1 HYTLAGMSSGGS
13 HGGGEGSVLLKAKRL
28 FDGVHDVVLADPIL
42 EVDGGRLVG
51 VTHGA
56 VAGAARE
63 PDVDLGD
70 TTLLPG
76 LIDVHQHLGFDAS
89 TDPVATMRSDS
100 DAVLLLRMR
109 LAARRALSVGIT
121 TIRDLGDRGYLGV
134 ALRDWFRSGA
144 EAGPEILASGPPITT
159 TGGHCWFMGGE
170 ADGVAGV
177 RQAVRDHVARGVDV
191 IKVMATGGNLTEGS
205 GPHESQYSLEELR
218 AVVDEAHAHHLLL
231 AAHAHGTQ
239 GISDSMEAGADSIEH
254 CTFWSEE
261 GVDEAPEL
269 VAELGRRRAFVSV
282 TGGYLPG
289 MAPSIPAAAARAP
302 AIRTQMRALR
312 RAGARLVCS
321 TDAGIA
327 PGKPHSLL
335 PYSVVAFA
343 AATSNAEALTAAT
356 ALAAEACGI
365 ADRKGA
371 VVVGL
376 DADLLAVRGNPLED
390 IDALHDVVAVYTR
403 GRRVP
408 LPLVDET

>member
-1 HYTLAGMSSGGS
+1 MI
-13 HGGGEGSVLLKAKRL
+13 LKAKRL
-28 FDGVHDVVLADPIL
+28 FDGVHGAVLADPVL
-42 EVDGGRLVG
+42 EMDGGHFVG
-51 VTHGA
+51 VTHSGT
-56 VAGAARE
+56 AGAGLE

-70 TTLLPG
+70 ATLLPG

-121 TIRDLGDRGYLGV
+121 TVRDLGDRGYLGV

-144 EAGPEILASGPPITT
+144 EVGPEILASGPPITT

-170 ADGVAGV
+170 ADGAAGV
-177 RQAVRDHVARGVDV
+177 RQAVREHVARGVDV

-205 GPHESQYSLEELR
+205 HPHSSQYSLEELR
-218 AVVDEAHAHHLLL
+218 EVVGEAHAHGLLV

-239 GISDSMEAGADSIEH
+239 GIADSMEAGVDSIEH
-254 CTFWSEE
+254 CTFWSEG

-269 VAELGRRRAFVSV
+269 VAKLGRRRAFVSV

-289 MAPSIPAAAARAP
+289 MGPSIPAAAARAP
-302 AIRTQMRALR
+302 AIRAQIRALH

-321 TDAGIA
+321 TDAGVG
-327 PGKPHSLL
+327 PGKPHRVL
-335 PYSVVAFA
+335 PHSVVAFT
-343 AATSNAEALTAAT
+343 AATSSAEALMAAT

-371 VVVGL
+371 VVVGK

-390 IDALHDVVAVYTR
+390 IAAIHDVVAIYAR

-408 LPLVDET
+408 LPLDDES